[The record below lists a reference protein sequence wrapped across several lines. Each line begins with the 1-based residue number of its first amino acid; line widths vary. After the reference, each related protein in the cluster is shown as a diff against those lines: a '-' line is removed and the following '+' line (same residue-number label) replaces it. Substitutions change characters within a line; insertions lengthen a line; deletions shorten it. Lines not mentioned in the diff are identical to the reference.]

1 VRYPEFNY
9 FVREAYGL
17 EPMARTGSVA
27 SKLQCELGLVQVS
40 FDASKKM
47 VPGNYISL
55 RKVDDHHYRTSTPIR
70 IGSKFKAEVKNNNE
84 CFIYIFG
91 METDG
96 SAYTLFPYPM
106 KDDPSKTKYSAF
118 FGITGYRLFPRDA
131 SMTPDSIGSRDML
144 AILVSKKELDW
155 NAIRKSINSQSAS
168 ADWTQKI
175 KKAIP
180 GAPATDINFT
190 TTAKGNISFAAE
202 VSDKEVV
209 YCIVEFDKQR

>member
-1 VRYPEFNY
+1 
-9 FVREAYGL
+9 
-17 EPMARTGSVA
+17 
-27 SKLQCELGLVQVS
+27 
-40 FDASKKM
+40 
-47 VPGNYISL
+47 
-55 RKVDDHHYRTSTPIR
+55 
-70 IGSKFKAEVKNNNE
+70 
-84 CFIYIFG
+84 
-91 METDG
+91 
-96 SAYTLFPYPM
+96 
-106 KDDPSKTKYSAF
+106 
-118 FGITGYRLFPRDA
+118 
-131 SMTPDSIGSRDML
+131 MTPDSIGSRDML

-155 NAIRKSINSQSAS
+155 NAIRKSINSQPAS